1 MKKLI
6 IIAFILIGAISCTND
21 FSEWNK
27 DPKKATEVPASTLFS
42 NAERNLVRTIKS
54 QNVNSNIFNFM
65 AQYWTATTY
74 PDESNYDLASRDVP
88 GGFWNG
94 LYLGVLID
102 LQESTKVLNAATAT
116 LAPAL
121 LPENKNQLAVVSILE
136 VYTYHLLVD
145 VFGDVPFTEALDIDN
160 SAPKYDDD
168 AEIYAALFT
177 QLDAAI
183 SNLDTSADSFG
194 SADFIYEGDV
204 SSWKKFANS
213 LKLRMAL
220 RVKDDAKVSSAIA
233 GGVFTSN
240 ADNAAFKFLSSAPYS
255 NPLWEVLVQSGR
267 SDVLVSDTFVDII
280 APLNDPR
287 TPAYMDNNMDPY
299 IGGPYGANNAFGEFT
314 HLGTIFHEPAFE
326 GIILDYAEVQF
337 LLAEAAARGL
347 GGVTNAETH
356 YNEAITASID
366 YWVTETEADAATYL
380 AQSTVAYDATNWEK
394 SIGMQKYIALYSH
407 GFEGWASWRVFGYPE
422 LTAPAEAHASAE
434 GMVPVRFTYPADESQ
449 RNGDSY
455 KAASAA
461 IGGDK
466 FSSRIFWN
474 K

>member
-21 FSEWNK
+21 FSEWNV
-27 DPKKATEVPASTLFS
+27 DPKKATEVPANTLFS

-74 PDESNYDLASRDVP
+74 PDEANYDLGSRDVS
-88 GGFWNG
+88 GGFWDA
-94 LYLGVLID
+94 LYTGVLID
-102 LQESTKVLNAATAT
+102 LQESSRVLNAKTAT
-116 LAPAL
+116 LPAGL
-121 LPENKNQLAVVSILE
+121 LPKNQNQLAVVSILE
-136 VYTYHLLVD
+136 VYTYHVLVD
-145 VFGDVPFTEALDIDN
+145 VFGDVPFTGALDIDN
-160 SAPKYDDD
+160 SSPKYDDD
-168 AEIYAALFT
+168 TAIYAALFV

-183 SNLDTSADSFG
+183 ANLDTSADSFG

-220 RVKDDAKVSSAIA
+220 RVEDDAKISSAIA

-267 SDVLVSDTFVDII
+267 SDVLVSDTFVNII
-280 APLNDPR
+280 SPLNDPR
-287 TPAYMDNNMDPY
+287 TPAYMDDNIDPY
-299 IGGPYGANNAFGEFT
+299 TGGPYGANNAFGEFT
-314 HLGTIFHEPAFE
+314 HLGAIFHEPAFE

-347 GGVTNAETH
+347 GGVTSAETH
-356 YNEAITASID
+356 YNEAITASIE
-366 YWVTETEADAATYL
+366 YWVADADVTTYL
-380 AQSTVAYDATNWEK
+380 EQSAVAYDATNWEM

-407 GFEGWASWRVFGYPE
+407 GFEGWASWRIFGYPE
-422 LTAPAEAHASAE
+422 LNAPEGAHESAE
-434 GMVPVRFTYPADESQ
+434 GMVPVRFTYPNDESQ

-455 KAASAA
+455 EAASAA

-466 FSSRIFWN
+466 FSTRVFWN

>member
-6 IIAFILIGAISCTND
+6 IIAFILVGAISCTND
-21 FSEWNK
+21 FSEWNI

-42 NAERNLVRTIKS
+42 NAERNLVRTMKT

-74 PDESNYDLASRDVP
+74 PDESNYDLGSRDVP
-88 GGFWNG
+88 GNFWNA
-94 LYLGVLID
+94 LYTGVLID
-102 LQESTKVLNAATAT
+102 LKESSKVLNSATAT

-121 LPENKNQLAVVSILE
+121 LPKNKNQLAVVSILE
-136 VYTYHLLVD
+136 VYTYHVLVD
-145 VFGDVPFTEALDIDN
+145 VFGDIPFTEALDIDN
-160 SAPKYDDD
+160 SSPKYDDD
-168 AEIYAALFT
+168 TAIYAALFT

-183 SNLDTSADSFG
+183 GDLDASAGSFG

-220 RVKDDAKVSSAIA
+220 RVKDGSKISAAIA

-240 ADNAAFKFLSSAPYS
+240 SDNAAFKFLSSAPYS
-255 NPLWEVLVQSGR
+255 NPLWENLVQSGR
-267 SDVLVSDTFVDII
+267 SDVLVSDTFVNII
-280 APLNDPR
+280 SPLNDPR
-287 TPAYMDNNMDPY
+287 TPAYMDDNQDPY
-299 IGGPYGANNAFGEFT
+299 VGGPYGANNSFAEFT
-314 HLGTIFHEPAFE
+314 HLGGIFHEPAFE
-326 GIILDYAEVQF
+326 GVILDYAEVKF

-347 GGVTNAETH
+347 GGVTTAETH
-356 YNEAITASID
+356 YNEAVTASIE
-366 YWVTETEADAATYL
+366 YWVTGADTTTYL
-380 AQSTVAYDATNWEK
+380 AQSAVAYDAANWEM

-407 GFEGWASWRVFGYPE
+407 GFEGWASWRIFGYPV
-422 LTAPAEAHASAE
+422 LNAPASAHVSAE

-449 RNGDSY
+449 RNGDNY
-455 KAASAA
+455 EAASAN

-466 FSSRIFWN
+466 FSTRVFWN
-474 K
+474 Q

>member
-6 IIAFILIGAISCTND
+6 IIAFILVGAISCTND
-21 FSEWNK
+21 FSEWNI

-42 NAERNLVRTIKS
+42 NAERNLVRTMKT

-74 PDESNYDLASRDVP
+74 PDESNYDLGSRDVP
-88 GGFWNG
+88 GNFWNA
-94 LYLGVLID
+94 LYTGVLID
-102 LQESTKVLNAATAT
+102 LKESSKVLNSATAT

-121 LPENKNQLAVVSILE
+121 LPKNKNQLAVVSILE
-136 VYTYHLLVD
+136 VYTYHVLVD
-145 VFGDVPFTEALDIDN
+145 VFGDIPFTEALDIDN
-160 SAPKYDDD
+160 SSPKYDDD
-168 AEIYAALFT
+168 TAIYAALFT

-183 SNLDTSADSFG
+183 GDLDASAGSFG

-220 RVKDDAKVSSAIA
+220 RVKDGSKISAAIA

-240 ADNAAFKFLSSAPYS
+240 SDNAAFKFLSSAPYS
-255 NPLWEVLVQSGR
+255 NPLWENLVQSGR
-267 SDVLVSDTFVDII
+267 SDVLVSDTFVNII
-280 APLNDPR
+280 SPLNDPR
-287 TPAYMDNNMDPY
+287 TPAYMDDNQDPY
-299 IGGPYGANNAFGEFT
+299 VGGPYGANNSFAEFT
-314 HLGTIFHEPAFE
+314 HLGGIFHEPAFE
-326 GIILDYAEVQF
+326 GVILDYAEVKF

-347 GGVTNAETH
+347 GGVTTAETH
-356 YNEAITASID
+356 YNEAVTASIE
-366 YWVTETEADAATYL
+366 YWVTGADTTTYL
-380 AQSTVAYDATNWEK
+380 EQSAVAYDAANWEM

-407 GFEGWASWRVFGYPE
+407 GFEGWASWRIFGYPV
-422 LTAPAEAHASAE
+422 LNAPASAHVSAE

-449 RNGDSY
+449 RNGDNY
-455 KAASAA
+455 EAASAN

-466 FSSRIFWN
+466 FSTRVFWN
-474 K
+474 Q